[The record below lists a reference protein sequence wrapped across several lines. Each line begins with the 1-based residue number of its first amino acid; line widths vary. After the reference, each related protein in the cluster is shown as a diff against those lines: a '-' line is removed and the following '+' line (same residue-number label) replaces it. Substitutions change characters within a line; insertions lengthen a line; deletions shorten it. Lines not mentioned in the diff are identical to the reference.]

1 MDSIYNRLRSE
12 DTEQMAVITWARW
25 EESTYPELKLLFH
38 VPNGGSRNKV
48 EAAKF
53 KKMGVRAGVPDLVLP
68 VPKGIYSGLFIEMKY
83 DKGRLQESQKE
94 YLLRAR
100 LYENCCYVCYSA
112 EDAIGVI
119 KEYLNLE
126 KYPPEDENDN
136 GEKSIMKSGN
146 GIIMRHG
153 KAEII
158 R

>member
-25 EESTYPELKLLFH
+25 EESTYPELKMLYH

-94 YLLRAR
+94 YLLKATM
-100 LYENCCYVCYSA
+100 YGHCCYVCYSA
-112 EDAIGVI
+112 EDAIGII
-119 KEYLNLE
+119 KEYLNLN
-126 KYPPEDENDN
+126 KYCLEDEESMMKN
-136 GEKSIMKSGN
+136 GNGMIMK
-146 GIIMRHG
+146 HG
-153 KAEII
+153 KTERI